1 MIAVKSFFNRFV
13 NNDLLQILWTYVNFY
28 NRTGHMT
35 QMFSYTKHKI
45 NFPFSW
51 VFRSRN
57 SNFSLTFISFK
68 TNICFK
74 KNWFWQFDKEL
85 SSFNQQHNQFESHT
99 GCGGSAS
106 CNVFNVPVHNSC
118 FSMLLFSNLIYST
131 PLLLKERKCSWK
143 SRVSHLLLE

>member
-1 MIAVKSFFNRFV
+1 MISCKSFE
-13 NNDLLQILWTYVNFY
+13 
-28 NRTGHMT
+28 HMLISITEQAIWRKFSVT
-35 QMFSYTKHKI
+35 QKL

-51 VFRSRN
+51 VFRSKN
-57 SNFSLTFISFK
+57 SNFSPVFFLLKQTSVSKRMDSDSLTRNFLLLINNI
-68 TNICFK
+68 TNLK
-74 KNWFWQFDKEL
+74 
-85 SSFNQQHNQFESHT
+85 SHT

>member
-1 MIAVKSFFNRFV
+1 MISCKSFE
-13 NNDLLQILWTYVNFY
+13 
-28 NRTGHMT
+28 HMLISITEQAIWRKCSVT
-35 QMFSYTKHKI
+35 QKL

-51 VFRSRN
+51 VFRSKN
-57 SNFSLTFISFK
+57 SNFSPVFFLLKQTSVSKRMDSDSLTRNFLLLINNI
-68 TNICFK
+68 TNLK
-74 KNWFWQFDKEL
+74 
-85 SSFNQQHNQFESHT
+85 SHT